1 MAAITKIELWN
12 DVGFIDGAV
21 EIPSLAAPDPS
32 DPDYVIEPEYPVN
45 PSKDRY
51 FSEFKL
57 REFYEELMTVS
68 YMRITYE
75 FNVPAGPPRTQVFYG
90 WVDSVSIGSDGDLP
104 VTTISWHIDE
114 WRTWKSSVTFGSG
127 HVKRR
132 PFVDIDSTPIQ
143 DYQYRFLKLDDTG
156 IQTKEICPTYSLY
169 EGSPPVRKAT
179 LWWVIF
185 SFNENVTENNV
196 TFTRITKGAIPIWI
210 DKDLNGNG
218 SLNDRGALRFKVGNT
233 EAHGIS
239 LSGVLSGG
247 LDEFLGISPNTINGV
262 WLSPILF
269 DPSVLSGTGDL
280 GNPLIINYSTS
291 IRVKSQGYPYG
302 FVDITSVGR
311 YPAKIHYTPGTIIT
325 YPGELR
331 STETDRYIITDFDGS
346 KALDLPYGMLF
357 TEWDIYNIIEAD
369 TAALVISFRDG
380 FSGRTEG
387 TVVTLPLPQLPV
399 NSNANSEYVYSGQR
413 DYDREARTVESNS
426 SAWKSGASGG
436 STGAL
441 FGAVGAIGAL
451 AGTAAGAVPGLVNYG
466 VEMLYQNDAEQALT
480 DRLKARQSSSL
491 ILGSNAVTTAM
502 KTKGPELK
510 RLIPD
515 QYSLDQI
522 SNIRG
527 QFGISV
533 DELLSSTDTLIRT
546 TSPIGY
552 YNIQNLIVSGDVPV
566 SAKRWIRNKFASG
579 VRLI

>member
-132 PFVDIDSTPIQ
+132 PFVDLDTTPIQ
-143 DYQYRFLKLDDTG
+143 DYQYRY
-156 IQTKEICPTYSLY
+156 Q
-169 EGSPPVRKAT
+169 RK
-179 LWWVIF
+179 
-185 SFNENVTENNV
+185 
-196 TFTRITKGAIPIWI
+196 
-210 DKDLNGNG
+210 G
-218 SLNDRGALRFKVGNT
+218 SLNINILTGLQNGWVGSLNIWWAIITFNDSWSVAGSTSLVTYAIPLFSDGSSVYARFSGQTLLKTLTWSEISRGL
-233 EAHGIS
+233 
-239 LSGVLSGG
+239 
-247 LDEFLGISPNTINGV
+247 LDERLGIPPDAIVGA
-262 WLSPILF
+262 WLSPTIPF
-269 DPSVLSGTGDL
+269 GTDRNVIASGTGAQGDPFVLASGVTHTMIGIPVGGHNADPSAPQEYFALVIYETKGQSGDL
-280 GNPLIINYSTS
+280 GTMMRSSEDNRIVLISM
-291 IRVKSQGYPYG
+291 
-302 FVDITSVGR
+302 
-311 YPAKIHYTPGTIIT
+311 
-325 YPGELR
+325 
-331 STETDRYIITDFDGS
+331 DGS
-346 KALDLPYGMLF
+346 KMLEMPYDYSF
-357 TEWDIYNIIEAD
+357 RYYSVVCYVFANEAY
-369 TAALVISFRDG
+369 LQISFAASASPNALENMVG
-380 FSGRTEG
+380 LCTNI
-387 TVVTLPLPQLPV
+387 PLPQLPI
-399 NSNANSEYVYSGQR
+399 NQNAWLDYVYSGQR
-413 DYDREARTVESNS
+413 EYDKENRKLQTQAN
-426 SAWKSGASGG
+426 AWKTSASGAITGG
-436 STGAL
+436 LMGGFGPAGAL
-441 FGAVGAIGAL
+441 VGA
-451 AGTAAGAVPGLVNYG
+451 AAGATTGLMRYG
-466 VEMLYQNDAEQALT
+466 FEEMWLNDKEQSLI
-480 DRLKARQSSSL
+480 DRLKSNQLSAL
-491 ILGSNAVTTAM
+491 IMSSNAGQPF
-502 KTKGPELK
+502 KDDLGIHL
-510 RLIPD
+510 RSIIPD

-522 SNIRG
+522 SNTRG

-546 TSPIGY
+546 TSPTGY